1 MKMGQSTLNFLYIE
15 DDKGAIKLMK
25 IYLDMI
31 KSFKSKFDSSYYLKE
46 GLEKLKQQKFDI
58 LFLDLFLPDDL
69 ESPEENVQLI
79 QEHFPNQSIIVISSY
94 EDNKYASRLI
104 EMGVKDYL
112 FKEEI
117 DAERLERA
125 ILFALS
131 RDGKGLD
138 SDAQAS
144 HRITDED
151 DAPPGFA
158 KAPKQAENDHKVVA
172 DEEKEDGIIIN
183 EGNNDHVIFDE
194 DE

>member
-1 MKMGQSTLNFLYIE
+1 MPFLQKKVTKQLIIMKMGQSTLNFLYIE

-31 KSFKSKFDSSYYLKE
+31 KSFKSKFDSSYYLKD
-46 GLEKLKQQKFDI
+46 GLEKLKDQKFDI

-79 QEHFPNQSIIVISSY
+79 QEHFPDQSIIVISSY

-104 EMGVKDYL
+104 DMGVADYL
-112 FKEEI
+112 YKEEI

-131 RDGKGLD
+131 REGKGIEN
-138 SDAQAS
+138 DAEPN
-144 HRITDED
+144 HRITD
-151 DAPPGFA
+151 DAPPSHS
-158 KAPKQAENDHKVVA
+158 KPNKND
-172 DEEKEDGIIIN
+172 
-183 EGNNDHVIFDE
+183 
-194 DE
+194 